1 MYNLQLWPLVPQWYC
16 SQWIL
21 HSQNQQ
27 VCWHRHRFSVYLS
40 ISPPMGVSQPA
51 AMLSDTVSTSLRC
64 RSGLQVIGRDDIA
77 PLPPAQPIFLL
88 AKPPCLLLTFDLPAM
103 PSEGAA
109 ANACYWEIFLVRTPA
124 VKESISPSCS
134 APIYQGKV
142 LASLAVAIQ
151 EIKRSVWTQAA
162 PSPA

>member
-1 MYNLQLWPLVPQWYC
+1 
-16 SQWIL
+16 
-21 HSQNQQ
+21 
-27 VCWHRHRFSVYLS
+27 
-40 ISPPMGVSQPA
+40 
-51 AMLSDTVSTSLRC
+51 MLSDTVSTSLRC

-142 LASLAVAIQ
+142 LRASLWPYR
-151 EIKRSVWTQAA
+151 RSKDRSGHKQPPPPPNLRIVSRSIDRLSI
-162 PSPA
+162 PSALRVTWSHFTSACPRPALLHTLLPNSSPI